1 MTTLH
6 IFIVTSTSD
15 IASYDKIKKRVEETC
30 DESDIILETEVD
42 GITQSMNSCILTA
55 DAGLADMCE
64 KNPAF
69 SKMYTNKK
77 TFYRLEHT
85 KANVKFYLFQED
97 KITPS
102 LLDLYFIFRN
112 LTIVS
117 VDAILMLIHC
127 EFEIF
132 TYEMIG
138 NIEITKKLT
147 GGKKDERD

>member
-15 IASYDKIKKRVEETC
+15 IASYDKIKKKVEESC
-30 DESDIILETEVD
+30 GDSDIVLETEIDAV
-42 GITQSMNSCILTA
+42 IQSMNSCILTA

-69 SKMYTNKK
+69 EKMYTNVK
-77 TFYRLEHT
+77 TFYRFNHHR
-85 KANVKFYLFQED
+85 NRVKFYLFQED
-97 KITPS
+97 KTTPS

-112 LTIVS
+112 LNIVS
-117 VDAILMLIHC
+117 EDAILMLIHC

-138 NIEITKKLT
+138 NIEITKRLT
-147 GGKKDERD
+147 GGIKDERN